1 MNRRYGF
8 TLIELLVVIAII
20 ALLLAIL
27 LPALGRVREQTK
39 RVVCSSQL
47 RQQTLAMVCYTEN
60 YDGKVMGVGGPSRPY
75 WFHLIAP
82 FLGDERYENDPQAA
96 FEGVMQVIIC
106 PSVTER
112 ADGQSLQRGTAIRSW
127 AFWWGG
133 VGESYAEGSYTINSW
148 LQPTGYYQVD
158 TSNPSHGNYYQKF
171 SDARP
176 DVPLFGDGMWVDAWP
191 RSTDPP
197 PSNSFDGDN
206 GSVASMHRFCIAR
219 HRRAINLSYVDTH
232 IDAVELEDLWQQ
244 YWHRGYEPRYDV
256 VVPD

>member
-8 TLIELLVVIAII
+8 TLIEILVVIAII

-27 LPALGRVREQTK
+27 IPALSRVREQTK

-60 YDGKVMGVGGPSRPY
+60 YDGKVMGVGGPGNPY

-82 FLGDERYENDPQAA
+82 FLGDERYEKDPQAA

-112 ADGQSLQRGTAIRSW
+112 ADGESLQRGTAIRSW
-127 AFWWGG
+127 SFWWGSHG
-133 VGESYAEGSYTINSW
+133 DSYAEGSYTINSW

-158 TSNPSHGNYYQKF
+158 TSNPDHGRFYRNY
-171 SDARP
+171 SEARP
-176 DVPLFGDGMWVDAWP
+176 DTPLFGDGMWVDAWP

-206 GSVASMHRFCIAR
+206 GQVANMHRFCIAR
-219 HRRAINLSYVDTH
+219 HKRTINLSYVDTH
-232 IDAVELEDLWQQ
+232 IAVVELEELWGQ

-256 VVPD
+256 VVPE